1 MSKSNK
7 IMPKSETSDLNQLRG
22 LLFGEQA
29 QQTDDRFEMLEN
41 SINALRRENR
51 QLRQALE
58 VEAMTRIE
66 ADESQGNSF
75 TDSVDSSLN
84 ELSTIL
90 LTHVQSERTKRAQQ
104 HVAMVDALSAL
115 ETSQNEVTGKLIAH
129 LQHEQAARSQQFAAL
144 KAQLSA
150 ENGSQNEVSDALT
163 NLLSAYAGKH
173 GIADVIVDEAVSAES
188 D

>member
-1 MSKSNK
+1 MADK
-7 IMPKSETSDLNQLRG
+7 ITPNSESSDLSQLRN

-66 ADESQGNSF
+66 ADESLGNAFSNALD
-75 TDSVDSSLN
+75 TDINKLA
-84 ELSTIL
+84 TIFL
-90 LTHVQSERTKRAQQ
+90 QQARAEQQAQNQQ
-104 HVAMVDALSAL
+104 HQAMLSAL
-115 ETSQNEVTGKLIAH
+115 DTLQDGQDQALAQLIEH
-129 LQHEQAARSQQFAAL
+129 LQGERKARKQQMAAL

-150 ENGSQNEVSDALT
+150 ENTTQNS
-163 NLLSAYAGKH
+163 LSEKLATMLAPYAPKYAGELN
-173 GIADVIVDEAVSAES
+173 GAQESAES
-188 D
+188 SSDG